1 MHDNVI
7 YLQRVEKLVN
17 YYWGLYIMTKEIEV
31 LRRELYDLVKNN
43 ASFQKIYTVS
53 LELDLLIV
61 SYYRHKTETAKKSA

>member
-1 MHDNVI
+1 
-7 YLQRVEKLVN
+7 
-17 YYWGLYIMTKEIEV
+17 MTKEIEV